1 MKHSCYITSHG
12 QKCVA
17 IGLDNTNVSM
27 GKRNYIKSRVQ
38 KEVGLCN
45 IVGCPCHLINSTAC
59 RGSEALDAVA
69 TFNVEVFGI
78 DIRGGSRILGKGGSD
93 KYIQNWGRV
102 REGRAPSRDSKGV

>member
-1 MKHSCYITSHG
+1 
-12 QKCVA
+12 
-17 IGLDNTNVSM
+17 M

-45 IVGCPCHLINSTAC
+45 IVGCPCHLINNTAC

-78 DIRGGSRILGKGGSD
+78 YICFD
-93 KYIQNWGRV
+93 KSTKRKSMLENLV
-102 REGRAPSRDSKGV
+102 LFVM